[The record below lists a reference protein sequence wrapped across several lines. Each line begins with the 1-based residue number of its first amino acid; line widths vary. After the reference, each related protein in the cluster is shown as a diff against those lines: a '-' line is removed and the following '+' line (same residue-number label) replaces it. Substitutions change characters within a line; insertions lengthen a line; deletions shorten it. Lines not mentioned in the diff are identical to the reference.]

1 MAVKCLPAFLFCSAI
16 LASYLLDEKLNIH
29 GKMGVVL
36 ACLGSTVVVLNA
48 PKEASVDTLAEIGHN
63 LINPGKHADV
73 RSWMRPSATNPISS
87 LPPVFLTFSAVVVAL
102 TVYLICYVAPR
113 HGTRNILVYISI
125 CSLLGAFTVTSA
137 KGLSIALRHT
147 FTGNNQLLHPLT
159 WFFLITL
166 ATCITF
172 QMNYLNKAL
181 DIYNT
186 AIVTPIY
193 YVMFNIL
200 ASTASA
206 ILFKEFDISLSNI
219 VVIVCGFLTIVIAV
233 FLLQAFKDIKLTLT
247 DVLNSTEIY
256 RRKPDHPNTA
266 AAAASCQSQLDSNLR
281 EEQTAGPSTSP
292 IWTTQPLVRQT
303 APVLHLQTPT
313 RTVNSF

>member
-1 MAVKCLPAFLFCSAI
+1 M
-16 LASYLLDEKLNIH
+16 
-29 GKMGVVL
+29 VV
-36 ACLGSTVVVLNA
+36 G
-48 PKEASVDTLAEIGHN
+48 
-63 LINPGKHADV
+63 
-73 RSWMRPSATNPISS
+73 
-87 LPPVFLTFSAVVVAL
+87 L

-137 KGLSIALRHT
+137 KGLSISLRHT

-159 WFFLITL
+159 WLFLLTL
-166 ATCITF
+166 ATCIAF

-206 ILFKEFDISLSNI
+206 ILFKEFDISISNI

-256 RRKPDHPNTA
+256 RRKPDHPSTA
-266 AAAASCQSQLDSNLR
+266 AASSPSQLDSSLR
-281 EEQTAGPSTSP
+281 EEQADGPSTLP
-292 IWTTQPLVRQT
+292 IWMTQPLS
-303 APVLHLQTPT
+303 PT
-313 RTVNSF
+313 NCLCPPPANSDYDQFLKHPY

>member
-1 MAVKCLPAFLFCSAI
+1 M
-16 LASYLLDEKLNIH
+16 
-29 GKMGVVL
+29 VV
-36 ACLGSTVVVLNA
+36 G
-48 PKEASVDTLAEIGHN
+48 
-63 LINPGKHADV
+63 
-73 RSWMRPSATNPISS
+73 
-87 LPPVFLTFSAVVVAL
+87 L

-137 KGLSIALRHT
+137 KGLSISLRHT

-159 WFFLITL
+159 WLFLLTL
-166 ATCITF
+166 ATCIAF

-206 ILFKEFDISLSNI
+206 ILFKEFDISISNI

-233 FLLQAFKDIKLTLT
+233 FLLQAFKDVKLTLT

-256 RRKPDHPNTA
+256 RRKPDHPSTA
-266 AAAASCQSQLDSNLR
+266 ATSSPSQLDSSLR
-281 EEQTAGPSTSP
+281 EEQADGPSTLP
-292 IWTTQPLVRQT
+292 IWMTQPLSQT
-303 APVLHLQTPT
+303 NCLCPPPA
-313 RTVNSF
+313 NSDYDQFLKHPY